1 MHKLP
6 FFYIFAI
13 YLAIFIYQNF
23 GCRDKGRHT
32 AKVYKKPAIRLHSV
46 DFAYILK
53 HLIAA
58 HGTFR

>member
-6 FFYIFAI
+6 FFYIFAL
-13 YLAIFIYQNF
+13 YLAIFICKNF
-23 GCRDKGRHT
+23 DCREKLRPT

-53 HLIAA
+53 HLIAP